1 MYIFN
6 NFINTL
12 RRYKASSLLNV
23 IGMAVAFGAFYV
35 IMTQVSRD
43 FGYNQ
48 RLKDA
53 ERTFVISLPSQYS
66 PGKYSTWICRPLGET
81 LVNGAAE
88 VECGGVF
95 QMYDGE
101 QAICCLLYTSPSPRD

>member
-1 MYIFN
+1 MRYIFH

-35 IMTQVSRD
+35 IMTQVSWD

-53 ERTFVISLPSQYS
+53 DRTFVISLPSNYS
-66 PGKYSTWICRPLGET
+66 PGKYSAWICR
-81 LVNGAAE
+81 
-88 VECGGVF
+88 
-95 QMYDGE
+95 
-101 QAICCLLYTSPSPRD
+101 